1 MPRVTGLLLTQATRR
16 GRSGTAGL
24 ALSPR
29 APARP
34 VHPLVFHF
42 LRRSALSQQ
51 QRAGSSID
59 AEQAPSPSALTTA
72 KSPPPVSAQ
81 LRLHLP

>member
-1 MPRVTGLLLTQATRR
+1 MPRIAGLLLAQATRR

-29 APARP
+29 APAQP

-51 QRAGSSID
+51 RAGSSID
-59 AEQAPSPSALTTA
+59 AEQVPSPSALTA
-72 KSPPPVSAQ
+72 VKSPPPVSAQ